1 MIEISVVT
9 YNNAAPSGALSA
21 SFDAQGGTIGR
32 SDDNWFVLPDPKHHV
47 SRFQASI
54 TSDGEQHAITNLS
67 HANPTRL
74 NGIELPCDVAHP
86 LRHGDAITIGLY
98 VLRADVVRHAARLPT
113 RAAVA
118 TASVAPA
125 TNAAPQAQ
133 PASRPAPALHAA
145 ATNALCAV
153 ESQPALPARTE
164 TVAEDAAPVDLQALL
179 QAFLKGA
186 GIPDISLSSGLTP
199 ELMEMLGGLLAC
211 AIDGTVDLIGM
222 RALVKR
228 EVKADVTMVVVRKNN
243 PLKFLPDGATVLT
256 QMLRKRMPGF
266 MGPVEAMQD
275 AYQDLHAHQL
285 GTEAGMQA
293 AMRSLHHQLDPA
305 TLERSAGPVSMV
317 ERLLPARRK
326 VRAWNRYCAVHRQTG
341 AALAADAHAVAGKA
355 FLDAYERASER
366 YKDEVADER

>member
-9 YNNAAPSGALSA
+9 YNNAAPSQALSA
-21 SFDAQGGTIGR
+21 RFDAHGGTIGR
-32 SDDNWFVLPDPKHHV
+32 SDDNRFVLPDPKHHV

-54 TSDGEQHAITNLS
+54 KSDGEQHAITNLS

-86 LRHGDAITIGLY
+86 LHHGDAITIGMY
-98 VLRADVVRHAARLPT
+98 VLRAEVVPHANRLPLRT
-113 RAAVA
+113 VAAVA
-118 TASVAPA
+118 ALASATGAPLPSRGTQPMHATATS
-125 TNAAPQAQ
+125 
-133 PASRPAPALHAA
+133 ALR
-145 ATNALCAV
+145 AV
-153 ESQPALPARTE
+153 DQQRALPPLPE
-164 TVAEDAAPVDLQALL
+164 TIAEDAAPVDSQGLL

-199 ELMEMLGGLLAC
+199 ELMEMLGGLLAS

-243 PLKFLPDGATVLT
+243 PLKFLPNGTTVLT

-293 AMRSLHHQLDPA
+293 AMRSLHHQLDPV
-305 TLERSAGPVSMV
+305 TVERGAGPVSVV

-355 FLDAYERASER
+355 YLDAYERASER